1 MFDEELGLLFD
12 RAKVLGFDL
21 ESLRDSGRSTSNKL
35 MLRSCRRANLPTVL
49 GTESMQ
55 ARRGRS

>member
-21 ESLRDSGRSTSNKL
+21 ECLRDPGRFISNKL
-35 MLRSCRRANLPTVL
+35 MPLSCRQANSPTVL
-49 GTESMQ
+49 GAESTQ
-55 ARRGRS
+55 VRRAPS